1 MNVVKS
7 GGHVMLSARPASK
20 LPQAKL
26 IARTESSLSRN
37 ANLESKR
44 EFAPYFKRSHESGL
58 PGEWLE
64 E

>member
-1 MNVVKS
+1 MS
-7 GGHVMLSARPASK
+7 HVLHDLQR
-20 LPQAKL
+20 
-26 IARTESSLSRN
+26 SSSPRN
-37 ANLESKR
+37 SNLESKR